1 MERGFTVIEVL
12 VSALI
17 LGIGILGLT
26 LLQVMTVRSAT
37 GARALNTGVLVAE
50 SLLDRI
56 ELEGRL
62 SWLNLTNN
70 GSNAIQPLSTLQYVN
85 QTKLSTP
92 LLFNAKGAPPN
103 STTTDP
109 ADQVAFYTVNLV
121 QTPISTL
128 TSGGLSDFT
137 VTVTF
142 ADASQRSGGPTVYR
156 TVNLTRRIL
165 HG

>member
-1 MERGFTVIEVL
+1 MEGGFTVIEVL

-26 LLQVMTVRSAT
+26 LLLVMTVRSAT

-109 ADQVAFYTVNLV
+109 ADQIAFYTVNLV

-128 TSGGLSDFT
+128 TSIPGAGSNQPNATLNLQ
-137 VTVTF
+137 TF
-142 ADASQRSGGPTVYR
+142 LGQGANQHSTIR
-156 TVNLTRRIL
+156 TWRTI
-165 HG
+165 H